1 MSKDDKDITT
11 EVMMMSMGQMSQAMY
26 KADKKLAEML
36 EDGRISKDDRFA
48 LWEQIQFVQDWI
60 AVEVDGRYGEGTHD
74 KLALK
79 FGVNER
85 RKRIE
90 SEANSLKGQYAQ
102 IVLLKRKLAEA
113 TKGEVDA
120 KAVSRIAKD
129 IEDRQGALEHWKD
142 RIPED
147 ERDEVLAIFEK
158 VLAAE

>member
-1 MSKDDKDITT
+1 
-11 EVMMMSMGQMSQAMY
+11 MSQAMY
-26 KADKKLAEML
+26 KADKKLTEML
-36 EDGRISKDDRFA
+36 EGGRISKDDRFA

-90 SEANSLKGQYAQ
+90 SQADTLRSIYAQ
-102 IVLLKRKLAEA
+102 IRLLKHKLAEA
-113 TKGEVDA
+113 TQGEVDA

-147 ERDEVLAIFEK
+147 ERDEVLSIFEK
-158 VLAAE
+158 WLREHP